1 MPTRVKRVQVL
12 KEDNLDNFSYAG
24 SGALPE
30 IKEGAPL
37 FCVNPPLTS
46 L

>member
-12 KEDNLDNFSYAG
+12 KEDNLDSLAYSG

-30 IKEGAPL
+30 IKEGEALLCADP
-37 FCVNPPLTS
+37 S
-46 L
+46 